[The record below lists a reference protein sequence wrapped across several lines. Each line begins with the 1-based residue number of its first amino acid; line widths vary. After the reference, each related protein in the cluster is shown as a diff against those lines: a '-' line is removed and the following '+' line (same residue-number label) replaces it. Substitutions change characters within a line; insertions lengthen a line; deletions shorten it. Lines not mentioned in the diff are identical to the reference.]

1 MEQQEFSFTAG
12 GSANAAVIMEGS
24 SVVSYKLNIVRI
36 VQSLSRVWLFVTSWT
51 VACKAP
57 LSSTISQSLLKFM
70 STESAMPPT
79 HLTLH
84 FSPAAY
90 WTPDLRGSSSGV
102 PLFYL
107 FILFMGLSEQ
117 GYFREFPS
125 PPPGHLTWS
134 ELFTMTRLSWVALR
148 GMAHGFIE
156 LHKALRP
163 DDAVICEEEN

>member
-12 GSANAAVIMEGS
+12 GSANPAVIMEGS
-24 SVVSYKLNIVRI
+24 SVVSYKLNIVLI

-70 STESAMPPT
+70 STESVMPPT

-102 PLFYL
+102 PLFCL
-107 FILFMGLSEQ
+107 FILFMGLWARILQ
-117 GYFREFPS
+117 GVAISSSRGPRLVRTLHYD
-125 PPPGHLTWS
+125 PPVLGGPAW
-134 ELFTMTRLSWVALR
+134 
-148 GMAHGFIE
+148 HGS
-156 LHKALRP
+156 
-163 DDAVICEEEN
+163 